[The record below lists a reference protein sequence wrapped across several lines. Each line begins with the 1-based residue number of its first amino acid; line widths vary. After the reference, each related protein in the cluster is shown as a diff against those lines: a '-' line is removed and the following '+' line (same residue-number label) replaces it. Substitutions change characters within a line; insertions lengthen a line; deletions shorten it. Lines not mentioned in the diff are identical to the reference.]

1 MIINVPFLKFG
12 GLRFGDSLDFVI
24 PHSAKW
30 PALGRCPGNI
40 ADSLTGFDQEL
51 GLGSASQ
58 YLISCGGTIEV
69 LY

>member
-1 MIINVPFLKFG
+1 MQWKGVIINVPFLKFG

-40 ADSLTGFDQEL
+40 ADSL
-51 GLGSASQ
+51 A
-58 YLISCGGTIEV
+58 LIRSLV
-69 LY
+69 LDRRLNI